1 MNSYKLDFVQDV
13 FKKSRQNMIKD
24 FLNESPDIFM
34 PSYKYENSQQLLNIS
49 IEKYFVSWLGDHW
62 SVFQNQ
68 LSENISDKDRQLLE
82 LEFSTAF
89 MSLLSKWSFGI
100 SDKNKSI
107 NLGLA
112 LIEDMKSSLQGFQ
125 LMGDNADLNRNKLK
139 TALEKNRVTFDRKI
153 KKMENEL

>member
-1 MNSYKLDFVQDV
+1 MNSYRLDLIQDV

-34 PSYKYENSQQLLNIS
+34 PSYKYESSQQLLNIA

-62 SVFQNQ
+62 SFFQNQ
-68 LSENISDKDRQLLE
+68 LSESISDTDRKLLE
-82 LEFSTAF
+82 IEFSTAF
-89 MSLLSKWSFGI
+89 MALLSKWSFGI

-112 LIEDMKSSLQGFQ
+112 LIDDMKSSLQGFQ

-139 TALEKNRVTFDRKI
+139 TAFEKNRVTFDRKI

>member
-1 MNSYKLDFVQDV
+1 MNSYRLDLIQDV

-24 FLNESPDIFM
+24 FINESPDIFM
-34 PSYKYENSQQLLNIS
+34 PSYKYENSQSLLNIA

-62 SVFQNQ
+62 AVFQSQ
-68 LSENISDKDRQLLE
+68 FSENISDAEHQSIE
-82 LEFSTAF
+82 FEFSAAF
-89 MSLLSKWSFGI
+89 MQLLSKWSFGI

-107 NLGLA
+107 DLGLA

-139 TALEKNRVTFDRKI
+139 TVLEKNRVTFDRKI
-153 KKMENEL
+153 KQMENEL